1 MAELP
6 NIPPPSRPSSSKAGN
21 EGLKEWIKTHK
32 GAATLIGVVGAGLI
46 VIVLYKMTHK
56 SAPATGTPGAPATSS
71 SSSTL
76 PSSGNTSGLS
86 YGQLTGLAQTI
97 AAYEYQYQQQNGGS
111 TPPGPTPPGPT
122 SPSPTSPSSGFPIPA
137 NPQTV
142 GYVNP
147 SSSWGGTISPP
158 GVLAKYNLQ
167 GPAPLFADAP
177 GTNSLEWV
185 SPTMLK
191 SGTFP
196 KDAPLETYGTA
207 ANLQKYAKE
216 AATMFGGGGTGAT
229 SNTNMGNLGNA
240 FGAPVIMQGGS
251 ANTGNTLQTG

>member
-46 VIVLYKMTHK
+46 VIVLYKMMHK
-56 SAPATGTPGAPATSS
+56 STPAAGTPATSS
-71 SSSTL
+71 STTTL
-76 PSSGNTSGLS
+76 PASGNTSGLS

-97 AAYEYQYQQQNGGS
+97 AAYEYQYQQQYSNNSGGSGGGGGS
-111 TPPGPTPPGPT
+111 TTTPTPSG
-122 SPSPTSPSSGFPIPA
+122 GFPIPA

>member
-32 GAATLIGVVGAGLI
+32 GAATLIGVVGAGLVI
-46 VIVLYKMTHK
+46 IVLYKMMHK
-56 SAPATGTPGAPATSS
+56 STPAAGTPATSS
-71 SSSTL
+71 SSATL

-97 AAYEYQYQQQNGGS
+97 AAYEYQYQQQNSGSGGSGGSGGS
-111 TPPGPTPPGPT
+111 TTTPTPSG
-122 SPSPTSPSSGFPIPA
+122 GFPIPA

-196 KDAPLETYGTA
+196 TDTPLKTYGTA
-207 ANLQKYAKE
+207 ANLQKYAQE
-216 AATMFGGGGTGAT
+216 AGTEFGNGGSGVGGTTPALTTGTPNVT
-229 SNTNMGNLGNA
+229 SGN
-240 FGAPVIMQGGS
+240 P
-251 ANTGNTLQTG
+251 LQSG